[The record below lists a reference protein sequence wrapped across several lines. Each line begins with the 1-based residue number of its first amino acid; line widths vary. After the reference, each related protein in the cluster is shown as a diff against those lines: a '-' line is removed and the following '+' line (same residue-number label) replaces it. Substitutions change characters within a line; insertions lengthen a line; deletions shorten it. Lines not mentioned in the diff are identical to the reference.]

1 MTDRT
6 VSEIRDDI
14 IVYLDDPHTKKE
26 IEQEID
32 APADIIELIML
43 QLARDVRIAI
53 APGSNATR
61 WQVRSRVKQRLAA
74 MDGDAE

>member
-14 IVYLDDPHTKKE
+14 IVFLDDPHSKKE
-26 IEQEID
+26 VEDEID
-32 APADIIELIML
+32 APSDIIDLIML
-43 QLARDVRIAI
+43 QLARDGRIAI

-74 MDGDAE
+74 MDGEAE

>member
-14 IVYLDDPHTKKE
+14 IVFLDDPHTKKE
-26 IEQEID
+26 VEGEID
-32 APADIIELIML
+32 APADIIDLIML
-43 QLARDVRIAI
+43 QLARDGRIAI
-53 APGSNATR
+53 SPGSNAAK

-74 MDGDAE
+74 MEGDDE

>member
-26 IEQEID
+26 VMEEID
-32 APADIIELIML
+32 ASDDIIELIML
-43 QLARDVRIAI
+43 QLARDGRIAI

-61 WQVRSRVKQRLAA
+61 WQVRSRVKQKLAA
-74 MDGDAE
+74 MDGDVE

>member
-14 IVYLDDPHTKKE
+14 IVFLDDPHTKRE
-26 IEQEID
+26 VEGEID
-32 APADIIELIML
+32 ASADIIDLIML
-43 QLARDVRIAI
+43 QLARDGRIAI

-61 WQVRSRVKQRLAA
+61 WQVRSRVKQKLAA
-74 MDGDAE
+74 MEGDDE

>member
-14 IVYLDDPHTKKE
+14 IVYLDDPYTKKE
-26 IEQEID
+26 VMEEID
-32 APADIIELIML
+32 ASDDIIELIML
-43 QLARDVRIAI
+43 QLARDGRIAI

-74 MDGDAE
+74 MDGDVE

>member
-14 IVYLDDPHTKKE
+14 IVYLDDPHTKGE

-32 APADIIELIML
+32 APVDIIDLILL
-43 QLARDVRIAI
+43 QLARDGRIAI
-53 APGSNATR
+53 SPGSNANK
-61 WQVRSRVKQRLAA
+61 WQTKTKVKQRLAA
-74 MDGDAE
+74 MDGDGE

>member
-14 IVYLDDPHTKKE
+14 IVFLDEPHTKRE
-26 IEQEID
+26 VEDEID
-32 APADIIELIML
+32 APSDIIDLIMI
-43 QLARDVRIAI
+43 QLARDGRIAI
-53 APGSNATR
+53 SPGSNATR
-61 WQVRSRVKQRLAA
+61 WQVRSRVKQKLAA

>member
-26 IEQEID
+26 VMEEID
-32 APADIIELIML
+32 ASDDIIELIML
-43 QLARDVRIAI
+43 QLARDGRIAI

-61 WQVRSRVKQRLAA
+61 WQVRSRVKQKLAA
-74 MDGDAE
+74 MDGDGE

>member
-14 IVYLDDPHTKKE
+14 IVYLDDPHTKRE
-26 IEQEID
+26 VMEEID

-43 QLARDVRIAI
+43 QLARDGRIAI
-53 APGSNATR
+53 APGSNATK
-61 WQVRSRVKQRLAA
+61 WQVKTRVRQRLAA

>member
-32 APADIIELIML
+32 APVDIIDLIML
-43 QLARDVRIAI
+43 QLARDGRIAI

-61 WQVRSRVKQRLAA
+61 WQVRSRVKQKLAA
-74 MDGDAE
+74 MDGDGE

>member
-14 IVYLDDPHTKKE
+14 IVYLDDPHSKKE
-26 IEQEID
+26 VEDEID
-32 APADIIELIML
+32 APSDIIELIML
-43 QLARDVRIAI
+43 QLARDGRIAI

>member
-14 IVYLDDPHTKKE
+14 IVFLDEPHTKRE
-26 IEQEID
+26 VEDEID
-32 APADIIELIML
+32 APADIIDLIML
-43 QLARDVRIAI
+43 QLARDGRIAI

-61 WQVRSRVKQRLAA
+61 WQVRSRVKQKLAA
-74 MDGDAE
+74 MVGDGE

>member
-14 IVYLDDPHTKKE
+14 IVFLDEPHTKKE
-26 IEQEID
+26 VMEEID
-32 APADIIELIML
+32 ASDDIIELIML
-43 QLARDVRIAI
+43 QLARDGRIAI

-61 WQVRSRVKQRLAA
+61 WQVRSRVKQKLAA
-74 MDGDAE
+74 MDGDGE

>member
-1 MTDRT
+1 MTERT

-26 IEQEID
+26 VMEEID

-43 QLARDVRIAI
+43 QLARDGRIAI
-53 APGSNATR
+53 APGSNAAK
-61 WQVRSRVKQRLAA
+61 WQVRSRVKQKLAA
-74 MDGDAE
+74 MEGEE

>member
-14 IVYLDDPHTKKE
+14 IVYLDDPHTKGE

-32 APADIIELIML
+32 APVDIIELIML
-43 QLARDVRIAI
+43 QLARDGRIAI

-61 WQVRSRVKQRLAA
+61 WQVRSRVKQKLAA

>member
-14 IVYLDDPHTKKE
+14 IVYLDEPHTKGE

-32 APADIIELIML
+32 APVDIIELIML
-43 QLARDVRIAI
+43 QLARDGRIAI

-61 WQVRSRVKQRLAA
+61 WQVRSRVKQKLAA
-74 MDGDAE
+74 MDGDVE

>member
-14 IVYLDDPHTKKE
+14 IVYLDDPHTKGE

-32 APADIIELIML
+32 APVDIIELIML
-43 QLARDVRIAI
+43 QLARDGRIAI

-61 WQVRSRVKQRLAA
+61 WQVRSRVKQKLAA
-74 MDGDAE
+74 MDGDVE